1 MALLPLTLNVLFVSF
16 IILKFVFFLVASDET
31 MPGFTAV
38 GKNVMVLKE
47 HQVIALKY
55 LARIL

>member
-1 MALLPLTLNVLFVSF
+1 MSF
-16 IILKFVFFLVASDET
+16 SFRYNLKIRGFFSVASDET